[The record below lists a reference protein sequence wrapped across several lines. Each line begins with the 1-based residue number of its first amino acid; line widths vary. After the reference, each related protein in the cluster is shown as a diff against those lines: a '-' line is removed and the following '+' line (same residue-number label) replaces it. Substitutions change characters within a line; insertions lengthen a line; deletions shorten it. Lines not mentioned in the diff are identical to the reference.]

1 MCWVPSTRR
10 NSKPQVLNQQLR
22 DEEGVCVT
30 TGKFSSEKTEER
42 AERPARCYSHHAY
55 GTDGTVT
62 PKENRNS
69 GKACDKY
76 SGSLG

>member
-1 MCWVPSTRR
+1 MCWVSSTRR
-10 NSKPQVLNQQLR
+10 NPKPQVLNHQLR

-30 TGKFSSEKTEER
+30 TGKFSSEKTDKR
-42 AERPARCYSHHAY
+42 AERLDRFYRHHAY
-55 GTDGTVT
+55 GTDGTET

-69 GKACDKY
+69 GMACDRY